1 MKICIPARGQ
11 GLDAEVDDRFGRA
24 PYFVFY
30 DTESKKAESIKN
42 PVPGGEDGAGP
53 EAAQIL
59 AKNGVEFLVIPRIGG
74 NALSAL
80 KAAGIR
86 ILLYDKPGCSVQE
99 AIAAGLKGNLREQS
113 PPSKKGTC

>member
-1 MKICIPARGQ
+1 MKMCIPARGP

-30 DTESKKAESIKN
+30 DTESKEAESIKN
-42 PVPGGEDGAGP
+42 PVPGGQDGVGP

-59 AKNGVEFLVIPRIGG
+59 EKNGVKFLVIPRIGG
-74 NALSAL
+74 NALFAL

-86 ILLYDKPGCSVQE
+86 VLLYEKPGCSVQE

-113 PPSKKGTC
+113 PPTKEETC